1 MVYSESTLMKQ
12 KKIELNLSSEIEI
25 LKWYLERVSEMTLSE
40 QQIKKIKNYSLIAIS
55 FLLVAFLFYQFI
67 DIFAMLAV
75 SILIAMIFSPVV
87 EFLEER
93 GLNRLHS
100 VIIVF
105 VLVGFLT
112 FSGVSYLL
120 PKILGQLDALTNT
133 LTQENLQNLLRQFE
147 KSVKSIF
154 PIFSSVDFVQ
164 RFSNLFQNI
173 ILDWVNNLTNI
184 FYRIISIVAILVIVP
199 FMTFFLLKDNKR
211 IICGLI
217 NIMPN
222 KYFEVSYAVLRKI
235 GIQLGRFVRG
245 WIFDAFL
252 VGLLSGIGL
261 TALGINNAASIG
273 FVAGVGHLIP
283 YFGPI
288 IGGIPAIIISLIQ
301 FGNFSMLP
309 SIALMFLG
317 VYTIDNGLIQPNVFS
332 KSTDMHPLIIIIL
345 ILVGSQTAGVLGM
358 LLAVPIATV
367 IRTAAKEIYL
377 GYKNYKIIKI

>member
-1 MVYSESTLMKQ
+1 
-12 KKIELNLSSEIEI
+12 
-25 LKWYLERVSEMTLSE
+25 MTLSGH
-40 QQIKKIKNYSLIAIS
+40 QIKRIKNYSLIVFS
-55 FLLVAFLFYQFI
+55 FLLFAFLFYQFI
-67 DIFAMLAV
+67 DILAMLTV

-87 EFLEER
+87 NFLEER
-93 GLNRLHS
+93 GLSRIFS
-100 VIIVF
+100 VLIVF
-105 VLVGFLT
+105 LLVGFLI
-112 FSGVSYLL
+112 FGGVSYLM
-120 PKILGQLDALTNT
+120 PKILGQLNTLTNT
-133 LTQENLQNLLRQFE
+133 LTKENLQMLLRQFE
-147 KSVKSIF
+147 KSLKSVF
-154 PIFSSVDFVQ
+154 PILGSVDFVQ
-164 RFSNLFQNI
+164 RFTYLFQNI
-173 ILDWVNNLTNI
+173 TLDWVNNLSNI
-184 FYRIISIVAILVIVP
+184 FYQLVSIIAIMVIVP
-199 FMTFFLLKDNKR
+199 FMTFFLLKDNKKIVR
-211 IICGLI
+211 GLV

-222 KYFEVSYAVLRKI
+222 KYFEVSYAVIRKI

-288 IGGIPAIIISLIQ
+288 IGGIPAILISLIQ

-309 SIALMFLG
+309 GIVLMFLA

-367 IRTAAKEIYL
+367 IKTAAKEIYL

>member
-1 MVYSESTLMKQ
+1 
-12 KKIELNLSSEIEI
+12 
-25 LKWYLERVSEMTLSE
+25 MTFSV
-40 QQIKKIKNYSLIAIS
+40 QQIKRIKSYSLIALS
-55 FLLVAFLFYQFI
+55 FLLAAFLFYQFI

-93 GLNRLHS
+93 GLNRLLS

-105 VLVGFLT
+105 VLVGLLT
-112 FSGVSYLL
+112 FSSLSYLL
-120 PKILGQLDALTNT
+120 PKILEQLDTLNNT
-133 LTQENLQNLLRQFE
+133 LTQENLQNLLLQFE
-147 KSVKSIF
+147 KSVKSVF
-154 PIFSSVDFVQ
+154 PIFNSVDFVQ

-173 ILDWVNNLTNI
+173 ILDLVNNLTNI

-211 IICGLI
+211 IIRGLI

-288 IGGIPAIIISLIQ
+288 IGGIPAMLISLVQ

-309 SIALMFLG
+309 SIVLMFLG

-332 KSTDMHPLIIIIL
+332 KSTDMHPLIIILL

>member
-1 MVYSESTLMKQ
+1 M
-12 KKIELNLSSEIEI
+12 IPG
-25 LKWYLERVSEMTLSE
+25 E
-40 QQIKKIKNYSLIAIS
+40 QQIKRIKNYSLIVFS
-55 FLLVAFLFYQFI
+55 FLILAFLFYQFI
-67 DIFAMLAV
+67 DILAMLAV
-75 SILIAMIFSPVV
+75 SILTAMIFSPVV
-87 EFLEER
+87 DFLEGR
-93 GLNRLHS
+93 GLNRLLS
-100 VIIVF
+100 VLIVF
-105 VLVGFLT
+105 LLFGFLI
-112 FSGVSYLL
+112 FGGVSYLI
-120 PKILGQLDALTNT
+120 PKILGQLDTLTNT

-147 KSVKSIF
+147 KSLKSVF
-154 PIFSSVDFVQ
+154 PILAPVDFVQ
-164 RFSNLFQNI
+164 RFTNLFQNI
-173 ILDWVNNLTNI
+173 TLDWVNNLTNI
-184 FYRIISIVAILVIVP
+184 FYRIVSIVAIMVIVP
-199 FMTFFLLKDNKR
+199 FMTLFLLKDNKR
-211 IICGLI
+211 IVRGLV

-222 KYFEVSYAVLRKI
+222 KYFEVSYAVIRKI

-309 SIALMFLG
+309 GIVLMFLAI
-317 VYTIDNGLIQPNVFS
+317 YTIDNGLIQPNVFS

-345 ILVGSQTAGVLGM
+345 ILIGSQTAGVLGM

-367 IRTAAKEIYL
+367 IKTAAKEIYL

>member
-1 MVYSESTLMKQ
+1 
-12 KKIELNLSSEIEI
+12 
-25 LKWYLERVSEMTLSE
+25 
-40 QQIKKIKNYSLIAIS
+40 IS

-93 GLNRLHS
+93 GLNRLLS

-112 FSGVSYLL
+112 FSGLSYLL

-309 SIALMFLG
+309 SIVLMFLG

-345 ILVGSQTAGVLGM
+345 ILAGSQTAGVLGM